1 MGRSLSNILWLGVKE
16 LRSLRHDTFLLAFV
30 VYSFTFAVYSQATGV
45 THELR
50 NAAIAIVDEDRS
62 VLSRRIAGAFLAPN
76 FRSPDIIAPPE
87 MAPGMDAARWTFV
100 LDIPPGFERDLRAGR
115 RPVVQVNVDATA
127 MLQAGIGAGYIERIV
142 AEEVA
147 RYAGGETALRDA
159 AEPVAL
165 QLRIAFNQALDSAR
179 FSGAMAIVGNVTMLA
194 VLLAGAALIRE
205 REHGT
210 IDHLLAMPLTPFEIM
225 VAKLWANGLVILTA
239 VAVSLVVVLRWAVGA
254 PLAGSLGL
262 FLAGTALYLFFAT
275 SLGIFLGTVA
285 RSMPQLG
292 LLFIL
297 TVLPMNMLS
306 GADTPLESMPLPLQ
320 YAMQLVP
327 STHFVAFA
335 QAILFRGADLSIV
348 WPRFLATAV
357 VGAVF
362 LLIGLWRFRRALA
375 A

>member
-1 MGRSLSNILWLGVKE
+1 MVRALSNILWLGVKG
-16 LRSLRHDTFLLAFV
+16 LQSFRHDTFLLAFV

-45 THELR
+45 QHDLR

-62 VLSRRIAGAFLAPN
+62 MLSGRIADAFLPPR
-76 FRSPDIIAPPE
+76 FRRPDIIAAPE
-87 MAPGMDAARWTFV
+87 LAAGMDAARWTFI
-100 LDIPPGFERDLRAGR
+100 LDIPPNFERDVHAGR
-115 RPVVQVNVDATA
+115 QPVLQLNVDATA

-142 AEEVA
+142 ADEVV
-147 RYAGGETALRDA
+147 RHAGGEAALA
-159 AEPVAL
+159 GIVEPVAL
-165 QLRIAFNQALDSAR
+165 QLRIAFNQALDSSR
-179 FSGAMAIVGNVTMLA
+179 FSGAMAIVSNVTMLS

-210 IDHLLAMPLTPFEIM
+210 IDHLLAMPLTPLQIM
-225 VAKLWANGLVILTA
+225 AAKLWANGVVILTA
-239 VAVSLVVVLRWAVGA
+239 VAVSLVVVLHWMVGA
-254 PLAGSLGL
+254 PLAGSVGL
-262 FLAGTALYLFFAT
+262 FLLGTAIYLFFAT

-306 GADTPLESMPLPLQ
+306 GADAPIESMPLPLQ

-335 QAILFRGADLSIV
+335 QAILFRGAGLSIV
-348 WPRFLATAV
+348 WPSFLVTAA
-357 VGAVF
+357 VGSVF
-362 LLIGLWRFRRALA
+362 LVFGLRRFRRALGV
-375 A
+375 